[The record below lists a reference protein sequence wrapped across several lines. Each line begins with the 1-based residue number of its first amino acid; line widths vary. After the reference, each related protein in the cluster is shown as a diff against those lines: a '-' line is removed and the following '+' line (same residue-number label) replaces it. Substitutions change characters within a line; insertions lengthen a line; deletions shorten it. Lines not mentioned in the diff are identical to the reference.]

1 MIAAVPTSLMRAHV
15 KARVISLAA
24 AGAFALSCL
33 FSEPAAAQKTPPAG
47 AQRATRAEL
56 KQRVAL
62 LEQPGTS
69 RPASPARAGELAA
82 IRDRLAHGDFKPGD
96 RFILTL
102 RQDSVRS
109 DTLVVRDSLRVAVL
123 NLPEFSVDGLLRSEL
138 EDALNAHVTRF
149 LRNAVVRAALLVRV
163 SVIGAVQR
171 PGFYYALPDGPI
183 NDLLTSAGGP
193 AAEADLK
200 KITVTRLGKEVVGGK
215 ASKNLLESGMTLEQ
229 LDVQNGDTVRLPLKR
244 KFNYQLIIQLFFIL
258 STLFFAVI
266 QFLQWY
272 YGRTDQ

>member
-1 MIAAVPTSLMRAHV
+1 MIAAVTTSLMRTYV
-15 KARVISLAA
+15 KERLTILAA
-24 AGAFALSCL
+24 AGAFALSC
-33 FSEPAAAQKTPPAG
+33 FFAIPGAAQQAPLAG

-62 LEQPGTS
+62 LEQPGAS
-69 RPASPARAGELAA
+69 RAASPARAGELAA
-82 IRDRLAHGDFKPGD
+82 IRDRLEHGDFKPGD
-96 RFILTL
+96 RFILSL

-149 LRNAVVRAALLVRV
+149 LRNAVVRTTLLVRV

-183 NDLLTSAGGP
+183 NDLLTLAGGP
-193 AAEADLK
+193 AQEANLQ
-200 KITVTRLGKEVVGGK
+200 KITVTRLGKEIVGGK
-215 ASKNLLESGMTLEQ
+215 ASKDLLESGKTLEQ
-229 LDVQNGDTVRLPLKR
+229 LDVQSGDTVRLPLKR
-244 KFNYQLIIQLFFIL
+244 KFNWQIIIQLFFII

-266 QFLQWY
+266 QFAQWY
-272 YGRTDQ
+272 YSRDDQ

>member
-1 MIAAVPTSLMRAHV
+1 MIDAVPTSLIRRHV
-15 KARVISLAA
+15 KGRVTSWAA
-24 AGAFALSCL
+24 AGAFVLSCV
-33 FSEPAAAQKTPPAG
+33 FSLPVTAQQAPVAG

-56 KQRVAL
+56 TQRVTA
-62 LEQPGTS
+62 LEQPGAS

-82 IRDRLAHGDFKPGD
+82 IRDRLEHGDFKPGD

-149 LRNAVVRAALLVRV
+149 LRNTVVRTTLLVRV

-193 AAEADLK
+193 APEANLQ
-200 KITVTRLGKEVVGGK
+200 KITVTRLGKEIVGGK
-215 ASKNLLESGMTLEQ
+215 ASKNLLEGGKTLEQ
-229 LDVQNGDTVRLPLKR
+229 LDVQSGDTVRLPLKR
-244 KFNYQLIIQLFFIL
+244 KFNWQIIIQLFFII

-266 QFLQWY
+266 QFAQWY
-272 YGRTDQ
+272 YGRDDQ